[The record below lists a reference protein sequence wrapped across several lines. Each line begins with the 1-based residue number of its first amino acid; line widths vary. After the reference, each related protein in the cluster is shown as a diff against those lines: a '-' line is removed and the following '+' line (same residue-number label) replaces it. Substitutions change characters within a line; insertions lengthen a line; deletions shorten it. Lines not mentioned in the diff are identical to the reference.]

1 MILTKLCNEY
11 SKKPV
16 SRTDLVRELMKHLP
30 HTAEKT
36 KDDDKHL
43 EEVAPAEIIFP
54 PPDEIKKL
62 IHAVKMGSIAY
73 LFRVLR

>member
-1 MILTKLCNEY
+1 
-11 SKKPV
+11 
-16 SRTDLVRELMKHLP
+16 MKHLP